1 MVPVPMEEREI
12 LEAIEVIFSK
22 ESREDSLQYRYADTQ
37 IITSLEKLPETLMCH
52 ESDRF
57 RFVSERVDLMRGVL
71 EECRTES
78 QRSFFFGVLRE
89 TFDASSPYHPW
100 APLAFETLIRLNR
113 SEEALHQAMTH
124 FAVTRPFGRLLTV
137 FSENLYYEH
146 HRFSDELL
154 GEVADWIKDLF
165 TNPMHS
171 VGRKLMSQRHSNRPA
186 PASILRCLP
195 KIRNQIDEI
204 GFLRLK
210 GKLLR
215 RRAMKVKDIMTR
227 DVATLELNDELS
239 LADDIMKLG
248 RIRHLPVVD
257 EGRLVGIISQRDLFK
272 ASLASAMGFG
282 EKAKR
287 EFMKTVAVKEVMVD
301 EVITISPEAEIE
313 EAGKVMLE
321 KKIGCLPVIEG
332 DNLVGLI
339 TETDIL
345 RHYVGSKGG

>member
-1 MVPVPMEEREI
+1 MEEREI
-12 LEAIEVIFSK
+12 LTAIEVIFSK
-22 ESREDSLQYRYADTQ
+22 ESREDSLQYRYVDTE
-37 IITSLEKLPETLMCH
+37 IITSLGKPPETLICQ
-52 ESDRF
+52 EPDRF
-57 RFVSERVDLMRGVL
+57 RFVSESVDLMRGLL
-71 EECRTES
+71 EECQTES
-78 QRSFFFGVLRE
+78 QRTLFFGVLRE
-89 TFDASSPYHPW
+89 TFNASSPYHLL

-113 SEEALHQAMTH
+113 PEEALHQAMSH
-124 FAVTRPFGRLLTV
+124 FAITLPFSRLLTL
-137 FSENLYYEH
+137 FSENVHYEH

-154 GEVADWIKDLF
+154 GEISDWIKELF
-165 TNPMHS
+165 TNPIHS
-171 VGRKLMSQRHSNRPA
+171 VGRDLMAQRHSNRPA

-195 KIRNQIDEI
+195 TIRNQIDEI
-204 GFLRLK
+204 RFLRLK
-210 GKLLR
+210 GKLLWR
-215 RRAMKVKDIMTR
+215 KAMKVKDIMVR
-227 DVATLELNDELS
+227 DVATLDLNDELS

-301 EVITISPEAEIE
+301 VVITISPEAGIE

-345 RHYVGSKGG
+345 RHYVESKGK

>member
-1 MVPVPMEEREI
+1 MEEREI
-12 LEAIEVIFSK
+12 LQAIEVIFSR
-22 ESREDSLQYRYADTQ
+22 ESREDSLQYRYVDTA
-37 IITSLEKLPETLMCH
+37 IITSLGRPPETLICEH
-52 ESDRF
+52 PDRF
-57 RFVSERVDLMRGVL
+57 RFVSESVDLMRALL
-71 EECRTES
+71 EKCRTES
-78 QRSFFFGVLRE
+78 QKYLFFGILRQ

-100 APLAFETLIRLNR
+100 APLAFETFIRLN
-113 SEEALHQAMTH
+113 SPEEALHQAMTH
-124 FAVTRPFGRLLTV
+124 FAITPPFGRLLTL
-137 FSENLYYEH
+137 FSENLHYEH
-146 HRFSDELL
+146 RRFSDELL
-154 GEVADWIKDLF
+154 EEFADWIRELF
-165 TNPMHS
+165 TNPIHS
-171 VGRKLMSQRHSNRPA
+171 AGRELMAQRHGNRPA
-186 PASILRCLP
+186 AASILRCLP

-204 GFLRLK
+204 RFLRLR

-215 RRAMKVKDIMTR
+215 RKAMKVKDVMTR
-227 DVATLELNDELS
+227 DVATLGLNDELS

-301 EVITISPEAEIE
+301 EVFTIPPEADIE
-313 EAGKVMLE
+313 EAGEVMLE

-345 RHYVGSKGG
+345 RYYVGSKGR